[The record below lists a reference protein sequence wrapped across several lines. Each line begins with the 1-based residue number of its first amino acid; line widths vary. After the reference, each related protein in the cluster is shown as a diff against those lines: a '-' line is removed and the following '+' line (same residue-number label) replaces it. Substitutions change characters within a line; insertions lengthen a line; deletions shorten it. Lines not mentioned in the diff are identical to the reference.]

1 MSATESSPKWKNPS
15 EVMKVRNIKR
25 RKLARRKTIH
35 DPTELSSAL
44 LDSRSSCH
52 RPVNKRKNPFGCIS
66 DHNKRPNHGNNL
78 KKDPN
83 EFFKAL
89 DVVNEREN
97 DAPICEGGS
106 IPNPHTAS
114 DDDGLRSLA
123 NSQDEQK
130 WQRSEGTP
138 RSCAVKLT
146 SAHAVN
152 RNEQLH
158 DSELSEL
165 AADQP
170 TLKTNSPHPRVQWH
184 KHLPLDWSL
193 KVKMRIVSEASLAW
207 CAQLKMSEE
216 AQALSQH
223 VQGQQQWQSDAD
235 RTSAFHS
242 CCLYWVH
249 PNIPWIKPF
258 PRIVAEQKISNV
270 SIVGSNEEATLALHR
285 DWTESLTSVFHL
297 LRAGKCPYF
306 YLCTHQFTV
315 LFRAMG
321 VNSQTNINACLTPT
335 TRGLREAFKQDG
347 ISFRMPNLEGKKLE
361 LSPETISTV
370 QSDKYTYPAATS
382 ETDHTPSPH
391 RTPCSYHDE
400 DDDDHLIDND
410 EGASVW
416 LESMGLDKKSF
427 PSLDPKKVQ
436 LQREGFRRVDNRPE
450 SLVYV
455 EGADVQAMFNFLLNC
470 RSCTATSGPQ
480 AGVPPTI
487 LAPTPF
493 KGATLKPNK
502 LKHSV
507 AKQTDASGNIQKG
520 HVIEMSGPILPHH
533 VLNVSH
539 LLRDL
544 QEEDFTLTFNTHEAT
559 ASLNLRGILFRSD
572 SCKEVEACGLHP
584 KAQETLSSL
593 LNLRDNTVYKEVTG
607 SHHGFSFH
615 L

>member
-1 MSATESSPKWKNPS
+1 MSATEGSPKWKNPS
-15 EVMKVRNIKR
+15 DVMKVRNIKR
-25 RKLARRKTIH
+25 RTLARRKTIH

-44 LDSRSSCH
+44 LNSRSACH
-52 RPVNKRKNPFGCIS
+52 RPVSKRKNPFGCTS

-78 KKDPN
+78 KEDPK

-97 DAPICEGGS
+97 DASICEDGS
-106 IPNPHTAS
+106 SHNPHATS
-114 DDDGLRSLA
+114 DGGDGERSLA
-123 NSQDEQK
+123 NFQDEQK
-130 WQRSEGTP
+130 WQTSEGSP
-138 RSCAVKLT
+138 RRCAVKLT

-158 DSELSEL
+158 DTELSEL
-165 AADQP
+165 VADQP
-170 TLKTNSPHPRVQWH
+170 TMKTNSPHPRVQCH

-193 KVKMRIVSEASLAW
+193 KVKMRIVSKASLAW
-207 CAQLKMSEE
+207 CTQLKMSEE
-216 AQALSQH
+216 ARALSQH
-223 VQGQQQWQSDAD
+223 VQGQQQWHSDAD

-249 PNIPWIKPF
+249 PSIPWIKPF
-258 PRIVAEQKISNV
+258 PRIVAEQKISHV
-270 SIVGSNEEATLALHR
+270 SIVGSNDEATLALHR
-285 DWTESLTSVFHL
+285 DWTDSLTSVFHL

-315 LFRAMG
+315 LFRAVVG

-361 LSPETISTV
+361 LSAEIVSADQNTDPV
-370 QSDKYTYPAATS
+370 ATS
-382 ETDHTPSPH
+382 EPDHTPGPH
-391 RTPCSYHDE
+391 RTACSYGDE
-400 DDDDHLIDND
+400 DDDDLIDND

-427 PSLDPKKVQ
+427 PSLDPKKVK

-544 QEEDFTLTFNTHEAT
+544 QEEDFTLTFNTHEPT
-559 ASLNLRGILFRSD
+559 ASLNLRGTLLQSD
-572 SCKEVEACGLHP
+572 PCKEVEASGLHP
-584 KAQETLSSL
+584 KAEETLSSVF
-593 LNLRDNTVYKEVTG
+593 NLRDNTVYKEVT
-607 SHHGFSFH
+607 STHHGFSFN

>member
-1 MSATESSPKWKNPS
+1 MAAAEHSPKWKNPS
-15 EVMKVRNIKR
+15 DVMRVRSIKR
-25 RKLARRKTIH
+25 RTLARRKTIH

-44 LDSRSSCH
+44 LSSRPSSD
-52 RPVNKRKNPFGCIS
+52 RPVTKRKNPFGCRT
-66 DHNKRPNHGNNL
+66 DNKRPNHGNTNNE
-78 KKDPN
+78 DPR
-83 EFFKAL
+83 ELFKAL
-89 DVVNEREN
+89 DVMNERVNE
-97 DAPICEGGS
+97 ALTCEHGS
-106 IPNPHTAS
+106 GQVPHPES
-114 DDDGLRSLA
+114 DIGDGVRNLV
-123 NSQDEQK
+123 NIQDGPK
-130 WQRSEGTP
+130 WQSSEPQTDI
-138 RSCAVKLT
+138 T
-146 SAHAVN
+146 SE
-152 RNEQLH
+152 RPP
-158 DSELSEL
+158 DTKLSEFV
-165 AADQP
+165 ANHSPVMMDP
-170 TLKTNSPHPRVQWH
+170 TPHNTQCPAPPQVQSH

-193 KVKMRIVSEASLAW
+193 KVKMRIVSEASLSW
-207 CAQLKMSEE
+207 CTQLKMNEE
-216 AQALSQH
+216 ARAVSQH
-223 VQGQQQWQSDAD
+223 VQRQHQWPGDAD
-235 RTSAFHS
+235 RCSIFHS

-249 PNIPWIKPF
+249 PNIPWVKPF

-270 SIVGSNEEATLALHR
+270 SIVGSNDEATVALHR

-315 LFRAMG
+315 VFRAAG

-361 LSPETISTV
+361 LSPERGSALE
-370 QSDKYTYPAATS
+370 SDQNIDPAAVPQPPQ
-382 ETDHTPSPH
+382 PSGPH
-391 RTPCSYHDE
+391 KTACSCDDE
-400 DDDDHLIDND
+400 DDDLIDND

-427 PSLDPKKVQ
+427 PSLDPNKVK

-480 AGVPPTI
+480 AGIPPTI
-487 LAPTPF
+487 LAPTAF

-507 AKQTDASGNIQKG
+507 AKQTDASGNFQKG

-544 QEEDFTLTFNTHEAT
+544 QKEDFTLTFNTHEPT
-559 ASLNLRGILFRSD
+559 AALNLRGAMFRSD
-572 SCKEVEACGLHP
+572 SCKEVEESGLHP
-584 KAQETLSSL
+584 AAQETLSGPVTL
-593 LNLRDNTVYKEVTG
+593 QDNTVYKEVT
-607 SHHGFSFH
+607 STQHGFNFN